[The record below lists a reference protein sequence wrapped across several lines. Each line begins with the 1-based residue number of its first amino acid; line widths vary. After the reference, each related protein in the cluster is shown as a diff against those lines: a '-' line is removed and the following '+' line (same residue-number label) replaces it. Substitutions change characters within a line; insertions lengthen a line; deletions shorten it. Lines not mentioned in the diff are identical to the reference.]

1 MIVLDTNV
9 VSALMNDPPEPRVVA
24 WLDAQVQG
32 SIWTTSITV
41 LEIETGLRLMA
52 AGKKQSKLAEVFAH
66 FLSRID
72 HRVATFDEE
81 AARQAASLT
90 ALRRKRGQ
98 IQELRDTMIAGIV
111 LARRSSLAT
120 RNIPHFR
127 DIDADVIN
135 PWQVKS

>member
-24 WLDAQVQG
+24 WLDAQAQG

-41 LEIETGLRLMA
+41 LEIETGLATMVPE
-52 AGKKQSKLAEVFAH
+52 KKQSKLSDVFAH
-66 FLSRID
+66 FLRRID

-98 IQELRDTMIAGIV
+98 TQELRDTMIAGIV
-111 LARRSSLAT
+111 LARRGSLAT
-120 RNIPHFR
+120 RNVPHFR
-127 DIDADVIN
+127 DIDAEVMN
-135 PWQVKS
+135 PWAG